1 MRKSMLALPLA
12 AALVFSACTKQK
24 TETEVPQA
32 QKSASA
38 VTVETPPA
46 NHWKYFS
53 VGDNGSIQIKNA
65 DAVSEI
71 PAAVFKPWTEAVRV
85 ADFGLNHGNAVFL
98 INKCGLYPIRSLQ
111 SNALLPAGHELFSHV
126 TAGDLYM
133 VDGQFFIRVYQ
144 NSIFLSRD
152 ISENTHFLLRTDP
165 ECKLYTPV
173 ADIANLHLPKAAQCK
188 SLEQAGGQWYAS
200 FKADNGTDISFSYV
214 KCGNFAV
221 FMQQDA
227 YKHIEQLSAEEFR
240 AACEPPLYNRMPDM
254 LKELANAIE
263 NTRDLYLKTFTEDS
277 ADGTVFFKPARN
289 QTNSTMEE
297 KVPITVYTVQYSQ
310 SDANRGAALLLPDG
324 TLMLNMSG
332 RGIRKAQL
340 PSLPENFIYTAF
352 SISDTEITAAWEES
366 IFYEV
371 GRAGIFTAELS
382 ELGL

>member
-1 MRKSMLALPLA
+1 MLALSLA

-32 QKSASA
+32 QKSAST

-53 VGDNGSIQIKNA
+53 VGSNGSVQVKNA

-71 PAAVFKPWTEAVRV
+71 PTAVFKPWTEAVRV

-111 SNALLPAGHELFSHV
+111 SNTQLPVGHELFSHV
-126 TAGDLYM
+126 TTGDLYM

-165 ECKLYTPV
+165 ECKVYTPV

-263 NTRDLYLKTFTEDS
+263 NTRDLYLKAFTEDS

-324 TLMLNMSG
+324 TLMLNTSG

>member
-111 SNALLPAGHELFSHV
+111 SNALLPVGHELFSHV

-221 FMQQDA
+221 LMRQDA

-240 AACEPPLYNRMPDM
+240 AACEPPLYSRMPDM

-263 NTRDLYLKTFTEDS
+263 NTRDLYLKVFTED
-277 ADGTVFFKPARN
+277 AVDGTIFFKPARN

-297 KVPITVYTVQYSQ
+297 KVPVTVYAVQYSQ
-310 SDANRGAALLLPDG
+310 GDANRSAALLLPDG
-324 TLMLNMSG
+324 TLMLNTSG

-352 SISDTEITAAWEES
+352 SISDTEIIAAWEES
-366 IFYEV
+366 VFYEV

>member
-1 MRKSMLALPLA
+1 MRKSILALPLA

-32 QKSASA
+32 QKTASA

-53 VGDNGSIQIKNA
+53 VGDNGSVQIKNT

-85 ADFGLNHGNAVFL
+85 ADFGLNHGNAIFL

-111 SNALLPAGHELFSHV
+111 SNTQLPVGHELFSHV
-126 TAGDLYM
+126 TTGDLYM
-133 VDGQFFIRVYQ
+133 IDGQFFIRIYQ

-165 ECKLYTPV
+165 ECKVYTPV
-173 ADIANLHLPKAAQCK
+173 ADVMYLHLPKGAQCK
-188 SLEQAGGQWYAS
+188 SLEQVGGQWYAS

-214 KCGNFAV
+214 KCGNFDS
-221 FMQQDA
+221 FMQKDA
-227 YKHIEQLSAEEFR
+227 YKHIEQLSVEAFR

-254 LKELANAIE
+254 LKELASAIE
-263 NTRDLYLKTFTEDS
+263 NTRDLYLKAFTEDS

-297 KVPITVYTVQYSQ
+297 KVPITVYAVQYSQ
-310 SDANRGAALLLPDG
+310 SDANRSAAILLPDG
-324 TLMLNMSG
+324 TLMLNTSG
-332 RGIRKAQL
+332 RGIRKVQL
-340 PSLPENFIYTAF
+340 PSLPENFNYTVF
-352 SISDTEITAAWEES
+352 SITDTAITAAWEES
-366 IFYEV
+366 VFYEI

>member
-24 TETEVPQA
+24 AETALPQV
-32 QKSASA
+32 QKNESA
-38 VTVETPPA
+38 VSVEASPSS
-46 NHWKYFS
+46 HWKYFS
-53 VGDNGSIQIKNA
+53 VGDNGSVELKNA
-65 DAVSEI
+65 DTVSEI
-71 PAAVFKPWTEAVRV
+71 PAAVFKPWTEAVQV
-85 ADFGLNHGNAVFL
+85 ADFGLNNGDAVFL
-98 INKCGLYPIRSLQ
+98 INKCGLYPIRYLQ
-111 SNALLPAGHELFSHV
+111 SNAQLPVGHELFSQA
-126 TAGDLYM
+126 TAGDLHM
-133 VDGQFFIRVYQ
+133 VDGQFFIRIYQ

-165 ECKLYTPV
+165 ECKVYTPA
-173 ADIANLHLPKAAQCK
+173 ADAANLHLPKEAQCK
-188 SLEQAGGQWYAS
+188 SLERIDDQWYAS

-240 AACEPPLYNRMPDM
+240 AACEPPPYNRMPDM

-263 NTRDLYLKTFTEDS
+263 NTRDLYLKVFTED
-277 ADGTVFFKPARN
+277 AVDGTIFFKPARN
-289 QTNSTMEE
+289 QTNDTMEE
-297 KVPITVYTVQYSQ
+297 RVSVTVYAVQYSQ
-310 SDANRGAALLLPDG
+310 RGGNRSAAILLPDG

-332 RGIRKAQL
+332 RGIRKVQL
-340 PSLPENFIYTAF
+340 PSLPENFHYTAF
-352 SISDTEITAAWEES
+352 FISDTAITAAWEES

-371 GRAGIFTAELS
+371 GRTGIFTAELS